1 MAALLRAGS
10 LDSVRGTGVGKRAGQ
25 GFGAVRCH
33 SAADGVRPRGK
44 EERLVLGAPLD
55 FLMGR
60 GSIIVQD

>member
-1 MAALLRAGS
+1 
-10 LDSVRGTGVGKRAGQ
+10 
-25 GFGAVRCH
+25 VRCH

-44 EERLVLGAPLD
+44 EEGLVLGAPLD